1 MVESSF
7 ENKLILSNGS
17 NAKEI
22 DQNDSL
28 VATYCSS
35 AVDFVQK
42 PRTLYSSNALRR
54 VVPVKDLSK
63 KKESLTMSNIKM
75 KGAGGLQGAKSRLFQ
90 SMENVEGTNQVQRFR
105 SCSYI
110 ANQVSFRSP
119 RGTEFGNAVHRSI
132 NDSLGAND
140 IGNAIDQVIEE
151 KKQEEEDSTESED
164 ETSSDGGSD
173 SSIDA
178 ALDGDENE
186 EAMYKKLQEAQEQ
199 RMN

>member
-7 ENKLILSNGS
+7 ENKLVLEHSLVS
-17 NAKEI
+17 SAKET
-22 DQNDSL
+22 DNNHSL

-54 VVPVKDLSK
+54 VVPVKDLTK

-75 KGAGGLQGAKSRLFQ
+75 KGASGLQGAKSRLFQ
-90 SMENVEGTNQVQRFR
+90 SMENTIEGQNSLPQRFR

-140 IGNAIDQVIEE
+140 IAGAIEQVIEE
-151 KKQEEEDSTESED
+151 KQKEEEDSTESED

-178 ALDGDENE
+178 ALDGEENE
-186 EAMYKKLQEAQEQ
+186 DAMYKKLQEA
-199 RMN
+199 